1 MAPSFADLSEK
12 ELQTIAEAL
21 KGTSWLSVFSRVS
34 RQCKAAATRVE
45 VPAALR
51 RLKVCD
57 AVASVELADWARA
70 DGCPWDTFTCA
81 AAAKGCHLEVLQWL
95 RANGCPWDGST

>member
-21 KGTSWLSVFSRVS
+21 KGTPWLSVFSRVS

-45 VPAALR
+45 DPAALR
-51 RLKVCD
+51 R
-57 AVASVELADWARA
+57 R
-70 DGCPWDTFTCA
+70 P
-81 AAAKGCHLEVLQWL
+81 
-95 RANGCPWDGST
+95 GSM